1 LKKKVTK
8 TMPTTKKKVT
18 AQAAPRRA
26 AATPAAPRPV
36 AAAPAAP
43 RPAAAAPVAPVAPR
57 PAPAPAKPNARR
69 KKFLAKVVENLGEMK
84 IKLLSEMESELKAE
98 REGNKDEG
106 MDTYDLASEER
117 DREISF
123 ILADRERVKIKQIDD
138 ALERLADGSYGICE
152 SCGLDIGEE
161 RLEVMPF
168 TRLCRDCQ
176 QDQEREARS
185 QRRYD
190 DERNVYR
197 KLGSTD
203 NEEESG

>member
-43 RPAAAAPVAPVAPR
+43 RPAAAPPVAPR

-123 ILADRERVKIKQIDD
+123 ILSDRERVKIKQIDD